1 MKSYRQLVESLPA
14 RTVVFTFGGFNPPT
28 VSHQLPIQFV
38 KQLAKNSRADHAIFT
53 SSSQDNKKN
62 PLNIDRKIHYLK
74 LLYPETNFIASTD
87 SIIDI
92 AKILDRRYKN
102 ILLVAGS
109 DKIVEYKA
117 ALDTANN
124 TDTHFD
130 SIKVI
135 STGERDA
142 DDSTS
147 LTPTKLKSIAAKGNL
162 PAFRKFLPSSLREI
176 DARRMMN
183 DIQEGLGQE
192 VIKEQIKFN
201 TDNLREQYFRGEI
214 YNIGDLVETV
224 TGQRYE
230 IIRRGTNH
238 LLCKT
243 EAGNI
248 ENKWIH
254 EVYQVQK

>member
-1 MKSYRQLVESLPA
+1 MESLPS
-14 RTVVFTFGGFNPPT
+14 RTVVFTIARFNPPT
-28 VSHQLPIQFV
+28 INHQLPVQFV

-53 SSSQDNKKN
+53 PSSQDNKKN
-62 PLNIDRKIHYLK
+62 PLNIDRKLHYLK
-74 LLYPETNFIASTD
+74 LLFPETNFIASTD

-109 DKIVEYKA
+109 DKIAEYKA
-117 ALDTANN
+117 ALDEVNN

-130 SIKVI
+130 SIKVL

-147 LTPTKLKSIAAKGNL
+147 LTPTKLKTIASKGDL
-162 PAFRKFLPSSLREI
+162 SAFRKFLPVSLREI
-176 DARRMMN
+176 DARRMLN
-183 DIQEGLGQE
+183 DIQEGMGLE

-201 TDNLREQYFRGEI
+201 VDTLREQYFRGEI

-230 IIRRGTNH
+230 IIKRGTNH